1 MDIRLSNGSVVV
13 VNDPELAEQYIKY
26 GAKEVK
32 PVVKQETPTPKKSKK
47 ANIDE

>member
-1 MDIRLSNGSVVV
+1 MDIRLSTGSVVV

-32 PVVKQETPTPKKSKK
+32 PVIKQETSKK
-47 ANIDE
+47 TKKTVEE

>member
-32 PVVKQETPTPKKSKK
+32 SAIKQETPKKVRKVT
-47 ANIDE
+47 E

>member
-32 PVVKQETPTPKKSKK
+32 SVVKQETPKK
-47 ANIDE
+47 ARKVNE